1 MDEMTLL
8 RLLAKGPRYLAEIEH
23 TKSCSHVSALS
34 AAIRL
39 RKQRLIE
46 FSYLKNSPLHL
57 TSGGEDF
64 LRRTA

>member
-1 MDEMTLL
+1 MDEIYLL
-8 RLLAKGPRYLAEIEH
+8 RLLANGPRYLAEIEH
-23 TKSCSHVSALS
+23 TESCSQISALS

-64 LRRTA
+64 LRRVA